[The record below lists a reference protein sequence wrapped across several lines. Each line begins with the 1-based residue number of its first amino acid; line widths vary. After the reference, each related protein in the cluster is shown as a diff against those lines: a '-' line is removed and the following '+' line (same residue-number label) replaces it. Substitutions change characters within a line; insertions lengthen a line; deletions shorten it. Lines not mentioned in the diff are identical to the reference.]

1 MIIRRAVRAMRQA
14 LRSAGLLAPIPFD
27 FSNRLISAKHVD
39 SMLTRVAD
47 VIEGWLST
55 ESIFPRVVSFDVRQ
69 EVRDFYT
76 AYLSSPFRAAVGG
89 SRFNKILWL
98 AILAKSLRP
107 TLIIDSGTFTG
118 GSAWAFSLGAPH
130 ATILSFDTDLSQLR
144 LRRPNCEYFQCDWST
159 HDFAGF
165 DLTQSL
171 CYFDDHVD
179 QVRRVLEA
187 KERNIPFAIFD
198 DDLPISCFVN
208 MAPSPARLPKLEFI
222 DDPLLEHG
230 DVVEWLW
237 NGSPRRWIV
246 DKRYLAKGRAA
257 IKATVRLP
265 DLGSIT
271 GIRVLSPKV
280 VAL

>member
-1 MIIRRAVRAMRQA
+1 
-14 LRSAGLLAPIPFD
+14 LLAPIPLD

-39 SMLTRVAD
+39 GMLTRVAD
-47 VIEGWLST
+47 VIEGWLSRQ
-55 ESIFPRVVSFDVRQ
+55 SIFPQLISFDVRQ
-69 EVRDFYT
+69 EVRDFYA
-76 AYLSSPFRAAVGG
+76 AYLSSPFRAAAGG

-107 TLIIDSGTFTG
+107 TLIIDSGTYTG
-118 GSAWAFSLGAPH
+118 GSAWALSLGAPS
-130 ATILSFDTDLSQLR
+130 ATILSFDIDLSQLR
-144 LRRPNCEYFQCDWST
+144 LRQPNCEYFQCDWST
-159 HDFAGF
+159 HDLAGF
-165 DLTQSL
+165 DLSQSL

-179 QVRRVLEA
+179 QIRRVLEA

-230 DVVEWLW
+230 EVVEWIW
-237 NGSPRRWIV
+237 NGATRRWIV

-257 IKATVRLP
+257 IKAADRLP
-265 DLGSIT
+265 DLGTIT